1 MRAAVLLLVAFLA
14 VAFAGPD
21 RGVGRWENRTQ
32 SHLTTSNGQTP
43 FSLSWPMVPA
53 AGSPYHLEIHLD
65 FAEVY
70 DEVVVEMYTIR
81 GDVATPLQYIIKD
94 KGVKAVILLQDMTQ
108 SFNGWA
114 SENIDCG
121 VVVGTVTCKSKIESV
136 SAALKVIKPAPVKE
150 DSCNHEL
157 HRPTPPHARVHVAVF
172 LPVIIMT
179 LLSFCCCLCCC
190 VRARRCRREQ
200 CKPVEEAYP
209 AEAVTAAVASE
220 AAPEQELAGHAMYP
234 FPVMAVPLDGS
245 VQYALVPVNSIN
257 Q

>member
-1 MRAAVLLLVAFLA
+1 MRAAILLLVAFLA

-32 SHLTTSNGQTP
+32 SHLTTSNDQTP

-53 AGSPYHLEIHLD
+53 AGSPYHLEIHLN

-70 DEVVVEMYTIR
+70 DEVVVDMYTIR

-114 SENIDCG
+114 SDNIDCG
-121 VVVGTVTCKSKIESV
+121 VVVGTVTCKSKIDSV

-150 DSCNHEL
+150 EACNHEL
-157 HRPTPPHARVHVAVF
+157 HRPHAQRVHVVVF
-172 LPVIIMT
+172 LPVILMT

-190 VRARRCRREQ
+190 VRARRCRRQQ
-200 CKPVEEAYP
+200 CKSVEEAYP

-220 AAPEQELAGHAMYP
+220 AAPEQDLAGHAMYP

-245 VQYALVPVNSIN
+245 VQYALVPINSIN